1 MECVM
6 LSTKYSLSYA
16 ITEVKSYICFSIIFY
31 RKFPNYY
38 MFNTFDITYKC
49 AKHCFWVQ
57 VHFRHRY
64 NSESSLLAVLENVPS
79 YISVV

>member
-31 RKFPNYY
+31 RKFPKYY
-38 MFNTFDITYKC
+38 MFNKFD
-49 AKHCFWVQ
+49 V
-57 VHFRHRY
+57 
-64 NSESSLLAVLENVPS
+64 SL
-79 YISVV
+79 ISVVSIVSGFKFTFAIVIIVKAHY